1 MLQDESGSGDT
12 VSKGVSSADA
22 HPFALADVE
31 AGSVAVPSG
40 DALLAATLVLGVPF
54 ALADVEAGSVAV
66 PSGDALLAATLA
78 LGVRIL
84 FFEGGSVAQLPPARS
99 R

>member
-22 HPFALADVE
+22 H
-31 AGSVAVPSG
+31 
-40 DALLAATLVLGVPF
+40 PF